1 MFALPF
7 HIFLF
12 FCPFFIHLAKK
23 EEVMK
28 LINLLQLKPFSK
40 ASLLTGEIGHN
51 NEIESVMII
60 EALDIEKWAIQ
71 NQLLLTS
78 FVAFQNKS
86 HEAINNFFYKISA
99 IGISG
104 IVLKTKRFID
114 EVPSFFLDLCLEYN
128 IPLIEIP
135 PTVSYESII
144 LSVHEPLLNY
154 ESFLLR
160 SYYDASK
167 TFNKFVNLRFTCK
180 EVADAFT
187 NFTNLPISISIP
199 ERNFSYTSNLFGR
212 IPSLPYIE
220 YEVLNH
226 FAQHR
231 YFIKSYQLAD
241 GQEMH
246 YLHTKQ
252 LIEPYNSHFFVKI
265 EDNSIDHSLILII
278 EKFLEILGQK
288 LEADYYRKNE
298 IFLHKNKTISAILFG
313 INRDSYDLEVL
324 LQEIDLYQS
333 PNYQV
338 LLLTFPKNID
348 KEQLISLKNIFTT
361 LDRQFVYYESKNI
374 LVYIFNFDE
383 TVAPFEKKYLKSI
396 LPKINKVQYYL
407 SKHSTYQYIQ
417 KLFNSCLKM
426 KQFNDSFYAS
436 YFMDE
441 HDLGVFNFFINIPC
455 DNYDSIIPEDLKQ
468 LFEKKL
474 ELFET
479 LHCFLNNHLNYG
491 ATATELYLH
500 PKTIR
505 YRINKIEEL
514 IDLDI
519 NNPLQLTNYTIGCIL
534 LNLRKKKSD
543 D

>member
-1 MFALPF
+1 MQ
-7 HIFLF
+7 
-12 FCPFFIHLAKK
+12 
-23 EEVMK
+23 
-28 LINLLQLKPFSK
+28 LINLLQLKQFSN
-40 ASLLTGEIGHN
+40 ASLLTGDIGIT

-60 EALDIEKWAIQ
+60 EALDIEKWAVRH
-71 NQLLLTS
+71 QLLLTS

-86 HEAINNFFYKISA
+86 QKDINDFFHKISA

-114 EVPSFFLDLCLEYN
+114 EIPTFFLDLCLKYQ

-135 PTVSYESII
+135 PNVSYESVI
-144 LSVHEPLLNY
+144 LSIHEPLLNY

-167 TFNKFVNLRFTCK
+167 TFSNFVNPRFTYE
-180 EVADAFT
+180 EVINAFT
-187 NFTNLPISISIP
+187 NFTSLPISISIS
-199 ERNFSYTSNLFGR
+199 ERNFSFSSDQFGQ
-212 IPSLPYIE
+212 IPDVPHIE

-231 YFIKSYQLAD
+231 YFIKSYQLES

-246 YLHTKQ
+246 YLHIKQ
-252 LIEPYNSHFFVKI
+252 LVQPYRYHFFI
-265 EDNSIDHSLILII
+265 QLENNSIDHSLILII

-288 LEADYYRKNE
+288 LDADYYRKNE

-313 INRDSYDLEVL
+313 INRDAYDLEIL

-338 LLLTFPKNID
+338 LLLTFPKNIE
-348 KEQLISLKNIFTT
+348 KEQLKTVKDTLAT
-361 LDRQFVYYESKNI
+361 LDRRFVYYESKNT
-374 LVYIFNFDE
+374 LVYIFNFDQKV
-383 TVAPFEKKYLKSI
+383 TPLEKNHLKPI
-396 LPKINKVQYYL
+396 LPKINKVHYYL
-407 SKHSTYQYIQ
+407 SKSSSYQDIQ
-417 KLFNSCLKM
+417 KLFNTCLKM
-426 KQFNDSFYAS
+426 KQFNDSFCAS
-436 YFMDE
+436 NFMDE
-441 HDLGVFNFFINIPC
+441 NDLGVFNFLINIPSE
-455 DNYDSIIPEDLKQ
+455 NYDAIIPEDLKQ
-468 LFEKKL
+468 LFERKL

-479 LHCFLNNHLNYG
+479 LHCFISNHLNYG

-505 YRINKIEEL
+505 YRINKVEEL
-514 IDLDI
+514 LDLDL

-534 LNLRKKKSD
+534 LNLRKEK
-543 D
+543 